1 MTKSEENKEE
11 NKEVAVKE
19 TIGAIAVFDSSMF
32 EADAG
37 KGMEGMGQ
45 DDLALPFLK
54 VLSGQEDDIL
64 ESNETAR
71 KGDIYNTVT
80 GIVSKGKEGIRVIP
94 CAYQRRF
101 LQWAPRGVG
110 TGAPT
115 AIYEPAESRPKTVRS
130 SEDNKDYL
138 EDGSGE
144 YIEETHQHF
153 VLIINEDGMLETALI
168 SMKSTQLKKSRKWNS
183 MMASRSMKGANGTFT
198 PPRYSHIYHLKTISE
213 ENSKGSWH
221 GWEMSCE
228 GAITDADIYVRAKA
242 FAESITSGDVVVKH
256 TEEEGSEGSSAPF

>member
-1 MTKSEENKEE
+1 MSKE
-11 NKEVAVKE
+11 KEVVVTEKMNE
-19 TIGAIAVFDSSMF
+19 IAVFDASLF

-54 VLSGQEDDIL
+54 VLSGNDPIL
-64 ESNETAR
+64 DENEEAR

-80 GIVSKGKEGIRVIP
+80 GEVFKGKDGLRVIP

-101 LQWAPRGVG
+101 LQWAPRGSG

-115 AIYEPAESRPKTVRS
+115 AIYTPAETRPLTVRS
-130 SEDNKDYL
+130 SEDNKDYVD
-138 EDGSGE
+138 DGSGE

-153 VLIINEDGMLETALI
+153 VLLVGDDGPTETALI

-183 MMASRSMKGANGTFT
+183 MMASRTMKGSNGSFT
-198 PPRYSHIYHLKTISE
+198 PPRFSHIYHLKTVSE

-228 GAITDADIYVRAKA
+228 GPITDADTYVSVLTQR
-242 FAESITSGDVVVKH
+242 
-256 TEEEGSEGSSAPF
+256 

>member
-1 MTKSEENKEE
+1 MSKE
-11 NKEVAVKE
+11 KEVVVTEKMNE
-19 TIGAIAVFDSSMF
+19 IAVFDASLF

-54 VLSGQEDDIL
+54 VLSGNDPIL
-64 ESNETAR
+64 DENEEAR

-80 GIVSKGKEGIRVIP
+80 GEVFKGKDGLRVIP

-101 LQWAPRGVG
+101 LQWAPRGSG

-115 AIYEPAESRPKTVRS
+115 AIYTPSETRPLTVRS
-130 SEDNKDYL
+130 SEDNKDYVD
-138 EDGSGE
+138 DGSGE

-153 VLIINEDGMLETALI
+153 VLLVGDDGPTETVLI

-183 MMASRSMKGANGTFT
+183 MMASRKMKGSNGSFT
-198 PPRYSHIYHLKTISE
+198 PPRFSHIYHLKTVSE

-228 GAITDADIYVRAKA
+228 GPITDADTYVSAKD
-242 FAESITSGDVVVKH
+242 FAESITSGAVVVKH
-256 TEEEGSEGSSAPF
+256 TEEESTSSGSAPF